1 MSQPLGFVDQ
11 KYPEHVCLL
20 KKALYGLKQAPRAWL
35 ERFSLYLLHLGF
47 KCSRAYSSLFT
58 LHSSEGTILLL
69 LYVDDIIVTGSNSKQ
84 MDVIVRKL
92 GTEFAMKDLGQLSFF
107 LGVEVNYF
115 PGVIHLNQHKY
126 ANDLLKKVDMTNI
139 KVVHTPLAQKHG
151 LQETVGTAVDPS
163 LYRSIV
169 GSLQYL
175 TLTRPDIIHAVN
187 LASQF
192 MQNPNSVHLQAVK
205 RILRYVKGTISYG
218 LCITSQYSFR
228 LYGFSDA
235 DWAGCAT
242 TRRSTT
248 GYSIYL
254 GANCVSW
261 SSRKQN
267 TVARSSAEAEY
278 RALAA
283 TTTELTWI
291 TYILQD
297 IGIYVKSAPT
307 LFCDNMSALYMTT
320 NPVLHARTK
329 HIELDYHFVREKVA
343 QGQLVTQFVRSKD
356 QLVDVHTKALPKD
369 RFRFFRDKLRVVHAP
384 PLSLR
389 GSVEDHDRD
398 DHDKVHDRI
407 S

>member
-1 MSQPLGFVDQ
+1 MDEV
-11 KYPEHVCLL
+11 V
-20 KKALYGLKQAPRAWL
+20 KKLSI
-35 ERFSLYLLHLGF
+35 EFS
-47 KCSRAYSSLFT
+47 
-58 LHSSEGTILLL
+58 
-69 LYVDDIIVTGSNSKQ
+69 
-84 MDVIVRKL
+84 
-92 GTEFAMKDLGQLSFF
+92 MKDLGQLSFF
-107 LGVEVNYF
+107 LGVEVTYF
-115 PGVIHLNQHKY
+115 PDGIHLSQSKY
-126 ANDLLKKVDMTNI
+126 ATDLLKKVDMEDA
-139 KVVHTPLAQKHG
+139 KEVPTPLVQKHG
-151 LQETVGTAVDPS
+151 LQEAIGTPVDS
-163 LYRSIV
+163 SVYRSIV

-175 TLTRPDIIHAVN
+175 TLTRPDITHDVN

-205 RILRYVKGTISYG
+205 RILRYVKGTITHG
-218 LCITSQYSFR
+218 LCITSQSSLR

-248 GYSIYL
+248 GYIIYL

-283 TTTELTWI
+283 TAAELTWL

-297 IGIYVKSAPT
+297 IGIYIKSAPT

-329 HIELDYHFVREKVA
+329 HVELDYHFVREKVA
-343 QGQLVTQFVRSKD
+343 QGQLITQFVRSRD
-356 QLVDVHTKALPKD
+356 QLADIHTKALAKD
-369 RFRFFRDKLRVVHAP
+369 QFLFFRDKLRVVNSP
-384 PLSLR
+384 PISLR
-389 GSVEDHDRD
+389 GSVKDRD
-398 DHDKVHDRI
+398 KI